1 MFTNPQ
7 CLDIQI
13 LCQENNRDVPGT
25 AMEVEDTHMQINSK
39 DSDASAT
46 VPTLNPAKV
55 LLLDLVV
62 STIPFCAFLWVERR
76 E

>member
-1 MFTNPQ
+1 
-7 CLDIQI
+7 
-13 LCQENNRDVPGT
+13 
-25 AMEVEDTHMQINSK
+25 MEVEDTHMQINSK